1 MTATPAPVT
10 SNEHDSRLFHNTRNR
25 IASLSSKNKE
35 ILDQISQLHQS
46 HSQAL
51 SVINSQLDI
60 PHSTTGTIQDID
72 NLVNNLNSTSRQRR
86 SNSFQQQQQLITSI
100 RPESSVTN
108 KNAVDVMEVEKDNE
122 INETTGSID
131 DSLSFMGRSSKIS
144 IANRNSKDS
153 IRMDNLSPNANNVG
167 ELDWKYLS
175 AEHNS
180 DSENANEISGS
191 VDDKEFKINDD
202 LSNRRINPL
211 RVPRHSSAELYKG
224 SSIIEKRGRPVS
236 MTFSSMD
243 EVIEEERGSLSD
255 IAEQEAA
262 NVRTSDNGVRTR
274 NKLLARK
281 KRSQKYTDDYNEKN
295 NVSRTNNRQADDSYS
310 VNDIHDDNSS
320 IISNES
326 FIDELNALRSRIQ
339 KLESVRGNVDDDLTS
354 EKRSRKKKNSSDQVI
369 SPSATSPVSSQ
380 GGASSTNTGTSR
392 RTLTTVQHNK
402 HLESAFEFFEKAF
415 TNSDQSTNDTSPPPS
430 HSMAMVVSTALYLNS
445 NLRNVISQMET
456 GGQPSEKYMKILLK
470 TSDEQIRSLTECLLA
485 LAPLAQT
492 KAPAKKDS
500 YNSLLQMPT
509 TSTRP
514 ISPNQRIS
522 SAPTSEVNHH
532 EIRRISPT
540 PPTDQSSPPTY
551 YTTQRPSIYNRM
563 SRPPSPG
570 LPPENYDPQFTQ
582 VPSTRAADYRE
593 RRNRRY
599 SGSTYGG
606 SYSGPFPP
614 PSSSPSPPPVQP
626 SHYEQSNGR
635 TYFDRETP
643 RLQRYQSLNNNVP
656 SLNNT
661 PLYQR
666 PQSRPASIIRT
677 EDSSYTTGH
686 MRSSSNSSLY
696 RSSSGRSYV
705 QRDEFVN
712 SPVSTSRQSRTY
724 DYTRRYQSEN
734 GQSQID
740 RRQVPISE
748 MDRKYGR
755 RTGGNYEPDEVFDSH
770 SGYGDHVSDKNYTLR
785 EEKSVLR
792 RDDNTDIIH
801 KQRLAPQ
808 PDEQT
813 HNDSVE
819 RRVESRNEGQD
830 ETSNDGGQ
838 EGRQANSTN
847 NNNVVENGG
856 YI

>member
-1 MTATPAPVT
+1 
-10 SNEHDSRLFHNTRNR
+10 
-25 IASLSSKNKE
+25 
-35 ILDQISQLHQS
+35 
-46 HSQAL
+46 
-51 SVINSQLDI
+51 
-60 PHSTTGTIQDID
+60 
-72 NLVNNLNSTSRQRR
+72 RR
-86 SNSFQQQQQLITSI
+86 SNSFHQQQQLVTSI
-100 RPESSVTN
+100 RPESSITN
-108 KNAVDVMEVEKDNE
+108 KNVDVMEVEKDNE

-144 IANRNSKDS
+144 ITNRNSKDS

-202 LSNRRINPL
+202 LSNRRRNSKSHPPLTINTKSSKSTRLITPESSDSEFDISNAHMPLASSLGGSINPL

-224 SSIIEKRGRPVS
+224 SIIERRGRPVS

-262 NVRTSDNGVRTR
+262 NVRASDNGVRTR
-274 NKLLARK
+274 NKLLAKK
-281 KRSQKYTDDYNEKN
+281 KRAQKYTDDFNEKN
-295 NVSRTNNRQADDSYS
+295 NVSRSNKINNRQQADDSY
-310 VNDIHDDNSS
+310 DIHDDNSS

-326 FIDELNALRSRIQ
+326 FLDELNALRSRIQ
-339 KLESVRGNVDDDLTS
+339 KLESERGNIDDDSTS
-354 EKRSRKKKNSSDQVI
+354 EKRSRKKKNSSDQTL

-380 GGASSTNTGTSR
+380 GGASTTNTGTSR
-392 RTLTTVQHNK
+392 RTLTTAQHNK

-415 TNSDQSTNDTSPPPS
+415 STSDQSTNDTSPPPS

-445 NLRNVISQMET
+445 HLRNVIAQMET
-456 GGQPSEKYMKILLK
+456 GGQASEKYIKVLLK

-485 LAPLAQT
+485 LGPLAQ
-492 KAPAKKDS
+492 KKVPSKKDS
-500 YNSLLQMPT
+500 HSSLLQMPT
-509 TSTRP
+509 ASTRP
-514 ISPNQRIS
+514 ISPVQRITS
-522 SAPTSEVNHH
+522 VPTSEVNYH

-551 YTTQRPSIYNRM
+551 YTPQRPSMYNRM

-570 LPPENYDPQFTQ
+570 LPPENIYDPQFTQ
-582 VPSTRAADYRE
+582 VPSTRATDYRE

-626 SHYEQSNGR
+626 SHYDQSNGR
-635 TYFDRETP
+635 TYLDREIP
-643 RLQRYQSLNNNVP
+643 RLQRYQSLNAVP

-661 PLYQR
+661 SSYQR
-666 PQSRPASIIRT
+666 SQSRSTSFGRAD
-677 EDSSYTTGH
+677 DSFTTGH
-686 MRSSSNSSLY
+686 VRSASNSSLY

-705 QRDEFVN
+705 QRGDEFVN
-712 SPVSTSRQSRTY
+712 SPVSTSRQSRTF
-724 DYTRRYQSEN
+724 DYSRRYQSEN

-740 RRQVPISE
+740 RRQGPISE
-748 MDRKYGR
+748 MDRRYGR
-755 RTGGNYEPDEVFDSH
+755 RAGGNYEPDEVFDGQ

-785 EEKSVLR
+785 EEKPVLR
-792 RDDNTDIIH
+792 RDDSNNSDIIH
-801 KQRLAPQ
+801 KQRLASH
-808 PDEQT
+808 PDEQS
-813 HNDSVE
+813 HNDGVE
-819 RRVESRNEGQD
+819 ED
-830 ETSNDGGQ
+830 ETHNDGGQ
-838 EGRQANSTN
+838 E
-847 NNNVVENGG
+847 
-856 YI
+856 